1 MIFKLFIVFILLDA
15 TAAAAIPV
23 VPNFQQGTTSSTTT
37 TKTKVNEVINSYQ
50 YRTGYEYTASGSNV
64 KSDEFVAP
72 MALTTTT
79 NTIDGISSR
88 WVGLDPADKP
98 IWNIVEEGAPFQFAE
113 TLQGPGLTQHTIIV
127 RETDIEQLTETT
139 STFSQ

>member
-1 MIFKLFIVFILLDA
+1 
-15 TAAAAIPV
+15 
-23 VPNFQQGTTSSTTT
+23 
-37 TKTKVNEVINSYQ
+37 
-50 YRTGYEYTASGSNV
+50 
-64 KSDEFVAP
+64 